1 MRAVLFNFHTYGR
14 HDGHS
19 LCRRADPDRG
29 AVLNHRAAFVAL
41 LVMAAELREA
51 EKRNASDLARAM
63 EDVNHKWRYYTPLT
77 DILEHSRNEHDVWG
91 KRGEPPKEALPSW
104 EENLRAL
111 EVV

>member
-1 MRAVLFNFHTYGR
+1 
-14 HDGHS
+14 
-19 LCRRADPDRG
+19 
-29 AVLNHRAAFVAL
+29 
-41 LVMAAELREA
+41 
-51 EKRNASDLARAM
+51 M